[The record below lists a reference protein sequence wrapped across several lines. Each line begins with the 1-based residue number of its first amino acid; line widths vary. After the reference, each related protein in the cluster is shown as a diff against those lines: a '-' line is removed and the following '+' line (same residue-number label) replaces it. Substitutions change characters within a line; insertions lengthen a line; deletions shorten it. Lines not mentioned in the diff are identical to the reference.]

1 MMIEHLFMSVFA
13 VYKTTLMKY
22 LFVTFV
28 HFLIGLFGL
37 FYCEF
42 LKCFIFHRNW
52 SFVGFVVCNDFLPVY
67 SLCFLPLYF
76 TQHLNL
82 AHHRSVSLM

>member
-37 FYCEF
+37 FLLWVFQMFY
-42 LKCFIFHRNW
+42 I
-52 SFVGFVVCNDFLPVY
+52 S
-67 SLCFLPLYF
+67 
-76 TQHLNL
+76 
-82 AHHRSVSLM
+82 